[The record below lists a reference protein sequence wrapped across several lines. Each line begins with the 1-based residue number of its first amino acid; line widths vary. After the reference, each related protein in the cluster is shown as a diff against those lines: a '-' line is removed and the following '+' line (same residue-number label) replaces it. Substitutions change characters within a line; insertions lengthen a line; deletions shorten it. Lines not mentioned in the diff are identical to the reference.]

1 MVTRRVLMLLLVSFI
16 VLGCAS
22 QAQHLRSQPVVY
34 LDITNDPNRKVAIS
48 LPPIEE
54 LMAPVAPEATT
65 AAIADKHRPVEV
77 ASLNPDA
84 IVGSAPLTTSTSATA
99 MAQSTRAIP
108 VATAEPAQL
117 IIHCVRTPE
126 FYNKDRT
133 TSGQCLYQAIDYPD
147 VQNLP
152 VHNAAERNRVI
163 DILVGISN
171 DNCSTY
177 RDRVLANK
185 AAIDTVKNSG
195 KDIAAGLAAGTV
207 KAAAGFSAGLGLFNL
222 VGGSVLTNFDQAIF
236 SEKGFPGILAA
247 IDSER
252 AVAETTLNLNRR
264 KKFAEYSY
272 QAALNDVK
280 KYDRACSITAAVEHL
295 ATLAELD
302 RAKQTAGS
310 NKLDQLLEELDNAG
324 KQRETDQELL
334 KQAQKKLIEAT
345 DPGQRKDLETA
356 IRDLRDQVTASTKEV
371 QRLESSIHASSAPSD
386 AAAQPPA
393 TGPATTPATTPAK
406 PAKP

>member
-1 MVTRRVLMLLLVSFI
+1 MLIRRALTLLLLSFL

-34 LDITNDPNRKVAIS
+34 MDITNNPNRTVEVL
-48 LPPIEE
+48 LPPIPETPPPA
-54 LMAPVAPEATT
+54 APDAKTVAIHEN
-65 AAIADKHRPVEV
+65 RSSVEV
-77 ASLNPDA
+77 AAL
-84 IVGSAPLTTSTSATA
+84 SADGILAGTAALTTNAA
-99 MAQSTRAIP
+99 AP
-108 VATAEPAQL
+108 VTTTPAVRGIAFGTGETVKL
-117 IIHCVRTPE
+117 VVHCVRTPE

-133 TSGQCLYQAIDYPD
+133 SSGQCLYQSIDYPD

-152 VHNAAERNRVI
+152 VHNQAERNRMI
-163 DILVGISN
+163 DVLVGISN
-171 DNCSTY
+171 DNCATY

-185 AAIDTVKNSG
+185 AALDTVKNSG

-207 KAAAGFSAGLGLFNL
+207 KTAAGFSAGLGLFNL
-222 VGGSVLTNFDQAIF
+222 IGGSVLTNFDQAIF

-252 AVAETTLNLNRR
+252 AVAETTLNMNRR
-264 KKFAEYSY
+264 KKFDEYSY

-310 NKLDQLLEELDNAG
+310 NKLDQLLEELDNTG
-324 KQRETDQELL
+324 KQRAADQELL
-334 KQAQKKLIEAT
+334 KQAQKKLIDAT
-345 DPGQRKDLETA
+345 DPKQREALETA
-356 IRDLRDQVTASTKEV
+356 IRDLREQVAASTKEV
-371 QRLESSIHASSAPSD
+371 RTLESSIHTASTPADTP
-386 AAAQPPA
+386 AQNTPPPA
-393 TGPATTPATTPAK
+393 APAPAAKTTK
-406 PAKP
+406 P